1 MLAPGVRRGSA
12 WECVHGS
19 MFMSVCVGGG
29 EGGWKIV
36 LRQTAVKIKG
46 QGEKGRQCDI
56 I

>member
-29 EGGWKIV
+29 GKIV
-36 LRQTAVKIKG
+36 LRQTVVKIKG